1 MKFSEAQVLVTGGG
15 RGIGR
20 HLVERAVAEAGRVAI
35 FEKDEAM
42 IADLSAAHPA
52 AKCYLCDVTDP
63 RAVASAV
70 AALESDGF
78 ALDVLVNNAGFV
90 HSAPLIN
97 LLEKNDRVHSAEDW
111 QRVLIANLSSVF
123 YVTGPVVNHMLKS
136 RTKGVVISMSSI
148 SARGNAGQSAYSAAK
163 AGVNA
168 LTRTWAKELGGL
180 GLRFVSIAPGFMD
193 TPSTREA
200 LSDAHLTKLKG
211 QIPLRR
217 LGDVEQVYQAVR
229 FIAENDYVNGT
240 VIEIDGGL
248 VI

>member
-1 MKFSEAQVLVTGGG
+1 MNFSEAQILVTGGG

-20 HLVERAVAEAGRVAI
+20 HLVERAVVEARRVAV
-35 FEKDEAM
+35 FEKDESM
-42 IADLSAAHPA
+42 IADLTAAHPA
-52 AKCYLCDVTDP
+52 VKCYLCDVTDP
-63 RAVASAV
+63 GAVAKAV

-78 ALDVLVNNAGFV
+78 ALDVLVNNAGLV
-90 HSAPLIN
+90 YSAPLIN

-111 QRVLIANLSSVF
+111 QRVLTANLSSVF

-180 GLRFVSIAPGFMD
+180 GLRFVSIAPGFME
-193 TPSTREA
+193 TSSTREA
-200 LSDAHLTKLKG
+200 LSDANLTKLKA

-217 LGDVEQVYQAVR
+217 LGEVEHVYQTVR
-229 FIAENDYVNGT
+229 FIVENDYVNGT
-240 VIEIDGGL
+240 VLEINGGL

>member
-1 MKFSEAQVLVTGGG
+1 MNFSEAQILITGGG

-20 HLVERAVAEAGRVAI
+20 HLVERAVAEARRVAV
-35 FEKDEAM
+35 FEKDEAL
-42 IADLSAAHPA
+42 IADVMAAHPA

-63 RAVASAV
+63 RAVANAV
-70 AALESDGF
+70 AAMESDGF

-111 QRVLIANLSSVF
+111 QRVLTANLSAVF

-168 LTRTWAKELGGL
+168 LTRTWAKELSGL

-193 TPSTREA
+193 TFSTRKA
-200 LSDAHLTKLKG
+200 LSEANLAKLKG

-217 LGDVEQVYQAVR
+217 LGEAEHVYQTVR

-248 VI
+248 VL

>member
-1 MKFSEAQVLVTGGG
+1 MNFSEAQILITGGG

-20 HLVERAVAEAGRVAI
+20 HLVERAVAEARRVAV
-35 FEKDEAM
+35 FEKDEAL
-42 IADLSAAHPA
+42 IADVMAAHPA

-63 RAVASAV
+63 RAVANAV
-70 AALESDGF
+70 AAMESDGF

-111 QRVLIANLSSVF
+111 QRVLTANLSAVF

-168 LTRTWAKELGGL
+168 LTRTWAKELSGL
-180 GLRFVSIAPGFMD
+180 GLRFVSMAPGFMD

-200 LSDAHLTKLKG
+200 LSDANLTKLKG

-217 LGDVEQVYQAVR
+217 LGEVEHVYQTVR

-248 VI
+248 VL